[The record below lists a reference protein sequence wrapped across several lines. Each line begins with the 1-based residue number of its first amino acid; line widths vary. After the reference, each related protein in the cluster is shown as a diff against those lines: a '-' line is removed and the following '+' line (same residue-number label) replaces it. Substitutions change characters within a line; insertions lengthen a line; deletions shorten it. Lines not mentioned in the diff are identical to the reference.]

1 MAPVFP
7 AEVEDALRREAKAE
21 LRKSLRRQRAM
32 LGADARAAAD
42 LRLRATLAAFYPGV
56 RVLASFATIE
66 RKGEPMT
73 RGIHAD
79 ARALGIRVC
88 YPALEGEEMVFR
100 ACEEPPT
107 EEQGR
112 GFPEPTA
119 DAPLVAFEDIDLMFV
134 PGLGFDPT
142 GHRIG
147 YGAGYYD
154 RTLPRC
160 TRAKKVGIAFDLQIV
175 AEVPVRP
182 GDVPVD
188 VVVTDRRVFRREEE
202 LL

>member
-7 AEVEDALRREAKAE
+7 PEVEDALRREAKAE
-21 LRKSLRRQRAM
+21 LRKSLRRQRGM
-32 LGADARAAAD
+32 LGGDARAAAD
-42 LRLRATLAAFYPGV
+42 VRLRAALAAFYPGV

-66 RKGEPMT
+66 RKGEPNT
-73 RGIHAD
+73 AGIHLD
-79 ARALGIRVC
+79 ARAHGIAVC
-88 YPALEGEEMVFR
+88 YPALDGEEMVFR
-100 ACEEPPT
+100 TCEEPPT

-112 GFPEPTA
+112 GFPEPST
-119 DAPLVAFEDIDLMFV
+119 DAPLVAFDEIDLVFV

-142 GHRIG
+142 GQRIG

-160 TRAKKVGIAFDLQIV
+160 TRAKKVGIAFDLQLV
-175 AEVPVRP
+175 AEVPVRQ

-202 LL
+202 IA